1 MKSKILVATVLLITT
16 VTNSFAYRHHP
27 NFPVIRE
34 VIIKTDFQKILINK
48 NFQLVLIQNS
58 GKSSVTI
65 AGDAKDIQDVEVNII
80 NNELRVTSKR
90 NINYSKVVVYVPVK
104 NLSVL
109 NLASG
114 ASVSGEGA
122 LKFDDLTVVLNRD
135 SKVNLKALGN
145 ITLKPAADDCELVF
159 EKNERYKVIYQ

>member
-34 VIIKTDFQKILINK
+34 VTIKTDFQKILISK
-48 NFQLVLIQNS
+48 SFQLVLIQNS
-58 GKSSVTI
+58 NKSYVTI
-65 AGDAKDIQDVEVNII
+65 SGDAKDVQDVEVNVI
-80 NNELRVTSKR
+80 NDQLTVTSKR
-90 NINYSKVVVYVPVK
+90 NINYNKIVIYVPVK
-104 NLSVL
+104 NLSLL

-114 ASVSGEGA
+114 ASVSGEGD
-122 LKFDDLTVVLNRD
+122 LRFDNLTVIINRD
-135 SKVNLKALGN
+135 SRVNLKALGN
-145 ITLKPAADDCELVF
+145 IILKPADDCELVF